1 MFLLDITVP
10 SASVGHGVWGVGMT
24 LSVEC
29 GEWISTQPLAS
40 ARLVYWP
47 PYWWVWLVGWS
58 MDAGRYFWTSGSNCL
73 VLSDRSRQDW
83 DGFGWSRICK
93 LQVSENVQQG
103 PVNLTM

>member
-10 SASVGHGVWGVGMT
+10 SVSVGHGVWGVGMT

-29 GEWISTQPLAS
+29 GAWISTQPLAS

-58 MDAGRYFWTSGSNCL
+58 MDAGRYFWTSGSNRL
-73 VLSDRSRQDW
+73 VLSDLLGRTGMASAGPASVSYRSLKTCNKD
-83 DGFGWSRICK
+83 
-93 LQVSENVQQG
+93 L
-103 PVNLTM
+103 